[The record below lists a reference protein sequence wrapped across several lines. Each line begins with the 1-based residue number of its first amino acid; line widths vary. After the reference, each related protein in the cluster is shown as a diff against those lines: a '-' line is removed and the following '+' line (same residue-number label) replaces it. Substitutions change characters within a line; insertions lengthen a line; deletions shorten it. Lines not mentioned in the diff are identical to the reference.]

1 MIGKFSLNSI
11 SGLARIFVC
20 GHERHMISDPI
31 FYLAA
36 IPAVLFVGI
45 SKGGL
50 GAIALFGVP
59 IMSLVISPVQSA
71 AIMLPILLIM
81 DLVAIRSYWGVFDR
95 QLLIDMLPAGIAGI
109 TVGWATALYVDDAML
124 RFLLGVITLLFTAK
138 YFFWSDNGK
147 PKPRNPLKAI
157 AAGFGA
163 GYTSFV
169 SHAGAPPYQLY
180 TLPLQ
185 MDRRLFAGTAVMF
198 FAVMNA
204 IKLIPYFA
212 LGQLDTTN
220 LTTSAVLM
228 PLAFVSTL
236 LGIWLVKV
244 VSQTAFYR
252 IVYTALLLVSL
263 KLIWDGLVGY
273 NLI

>member
-1 MIGKFSLNSI
+1 MIT
-11 SGLARIFVC
+11 
-20 GHERHMISDPI
+20 DPY

-59 IMSLVISPVQSA
+59 IMALVISPVQAA

-81 DLVAIRSYWGVFDR
+81 DVVAIRSYWGIFDL
-95 QLLIDMLPAGIAGI
+95 QMLKDMLPAGVAGI
-109 TVGWATALYVDDAML
+109 AVGWATAIYVDDVML
-124 RFLLGVITLLFTAK
+124 TLLLGIMTLLFTMK
-138 YFFWSDNGK
+138 HFFWVDTGP
-147 PKPRNPLKAI
+147 PKPRNPVKAA

-169 SHAGAPPYQLY
+169 SHAGSPPYQLY

-185 MDRRLFAGTAVMF
+185 MDRRIFAGTSVIF
-198 FAVMNA
+198 FAAMNA
-204 IKLIPYFA
+204 IKMVPYFA

-236 LGIWLVKV
+236 FGIWLVKV

-252 IVYTALLLVSL
+252 IMYGALFLVSL
-263 KLIWDGLVGY
+263 KLIWDGLAGY
-273 NLI
+273 HLV

>member
-1 MIGKFSLNSI
+1 
-11 SGLARIFVC
+11 
-20 GHERHMISDPI
+20 MISDPI

-59 IMSLVISPVQSA
+59 IISLVTSPVQAA
-71 AIMLPILLIM
+71 AIMLPILLVM
-81 DLVAIRSYWGVFDR
+81 DLVAIRSYWGIFDR

-109 TVGWATALYVDDAML
+109 TVGWATAAYVDDAML
-124 RFLLGVITLLFTAK
+124 RFLLGVVTLLFSAK
-138 YFFWSDNGK
+138 YFLWRDDGK
-147 PKPRNPLKAI
+147 PRTRNPIKAI

-169 SHAGAPPYQLY
+169 GHAGAPPYQLY

-236 LGIWLVKV
+236 FGIWLVKV

-263 KLIWDGLVGY
+263 KLIWDGLSAY

>member
-1 MIGKFSLNSI
+1 MIT
-11 SGLARIFVC
+11 
-20 GHERHMISDPI
+20 DPY
-31 FYLAA
+31 FYIAA

-59 IMSLVISPVQSA
+59 IMALVISPVQAA

-81 DLVAIRSYWGVFDR
+81 DVVAIRSYWGVFDG
-95 QLLIDMLPAGIAGI
+95 QMLKDMLPAGIAGI
-109 TVGWATALYVDDAML
+109 AVGWATAIYVDDAML
-124 RFLLGVITLLFTAK
+124 RLLLGIMTLLFTMK
-138 YFFWSDNGK
+138 HFFWKDIGP
-147 PKPRNPLKAI
+147 PKPRSPYKA
-157 AAGFGA
+157 AVAGFGA

-169 SHAGAPPYQLY
+169 SHSGAPPYQLY
-180 TLPLQ
+180 ALPLKL
-185 MDRRLFAGTAVMF
+185 DRRIFAGTSVVF
-198 FAVMNA
+198 FAAMNA
-204 IKLIPYFA
+204 IKMIPYFA
-212 LGQLDTTN
+212 LGQFDSTN

-252 IVYTALLLVSL
+252 IMYSAIFLVSL
-263 KLIWDGLVGY
+263 KLIWDGLAGY
-273 NLI
+273 HLV